1 MSKNYPKFVLSFR
14 IRKIKKKRTKA
25 LIGSPQ
31 KKGDCIRVFKMSPK
45 KPNSAK
51 RSVARVLLSNKRK
64 TSVFI
69 PGINHNLQK
78 HSTILVRGGRA
89 QDLPGVNFRAVRG
102 KFDLDRVYGRAK
114 SRSKYG
120 GEKIWKDRVVQED

>member
-1 MSKNYPKFVLSFR
+1 MIKNSVRGMLYFR
-14 IRKIKKKRTKA
+14 ERKIKKKRTKA
-25 LIGSPQ
+25 LKGSPQ
-31 KKGDCIRVFKMSPK
+31 KKGDCLRVFKMSPK

-51 RSVARVLLSNKRK
+51 RSVARVLLSNKKK

-69 PGINHNLQK
+69 PGIGHNIQK

-89 QDLPGVNFRAVRG
+89 QDLPGVNFRAIRG
-102 KFDLDRVYGRAK
+102 KFDLEKVSGRKK

-120 GEKIWKDRVVQED
+120 GERVIPVLV

>member
-1 MSKNYPKFVLSFR
+1 VLKNSVKSIVSFR

-31 KKGDCIRVFKMSPK
+31 KKGDCLRVFKLSPK

-51 RSVARVLLSNKRK
+51 RSVARVLLSNKKK
-64 TSVFI
+64 TIVYI
-69 PGINHNLQK
+69 PGIGHNLQK

-89 QDLPGVNFRAVRG
+89 QDLPGVNFRVIRG
-102 KFDLDRVYGRAK
+102 KFDLERVYGRAK

-120 GEKIWKDRVVQED
+120 GRKV

>member
-1 MSKNYPKFVLSFR
+1 VLQNSLKGLMTFR

-25 LIGSPQ
+25 LKGSPQ

-51 RSVARVLLSNKRK
+51 RSVARVLLSNKKK
-64 TSVFI
+64 TTVFI
-69 PGINHNLQK
+69 PGVGHNLQK
-78 HSTILVRGGRA
+78 HSTVLIRGGRA
-89 QDLPGVNFRAVRG
+89 QDLPGVNFRAIRG
-102 KFDLDRVYGRAK
+102 KFDLERVFGRKK

-120 GEKIWKDRVVQED
+120 GEKVWKERLG

>member
-1 MSKNYPKFVLSFR
+1 MLKNCPQSVLSFR
-14 IRKIKKKRTKA
+14 VRKIKKKRTKS
-25 LIGSPQ
+25 LMGSPQ

-51 RSVARVLLSNKRK
+51 RSVARVLLSNKKK
-64 TSVFI
+64 TTVYI

-89 QDLPGVNFRAVRG
+89 QDLPGVNFRAIRG

-120 GEKIWKDRVVQED
+120 GGKVWKDRVVED

>member
-1 MSKNYPKFVLSFR
+1 VLQNSLKGLMTFR

-25 LIGSPQ
+25 LKGSPQ

-51 RSVARVLLSNKRK
+51 RSVARVLLSNKKK
-64 TSVFI
+64 TTVFI
-69 PGINHNLQK
+69 PGVGHNLQK
-78 HSTILVRGGRA
+78 HSTVLIRGGRA
-89 QDLPGVNFRAVRG
+89 QDLPGVNFRAIRG
-102 KFDLDRVYGRAK
+102 KFDLERVFGRKK

-120 GEKIWKDRVVQED
+120 GEKV

>member
-1 MSKNYPKFVLSFR
+1 VLKNCPKSVLSFR
-14 IRKIKKKRTKA
+14 ERKIKKKRTKA
-25 LIGSPQ
+25 LMGSPQ

-51 RSVARVLLSNKRK
+51 RSVARVLLSNKKK
-64 TSVFI
+64 TTVYI
-69 PGINHNLQK
+69 PGIDHNLQK

-102 KFDLDRVYGRAK
+102 KFDLDRVYGRSK

-120 GEKIWKDRVVQED
+120 GGKVWKGRGLED

>member
-1 MSKNYPKFVLSFR
+1 MLKNCLKSLVSFR

-25 LIGSPQ
+25 LTGSPQ
-31 KKGDCIRVFKMSPK
+31 RKGDCLRVFKMSPK

-51 RSVARVLLSNKRK
+51 RSVARVLLTNKK
-64 TSVFI
+64 KATVYL
-69 PGINHNLQK
+69 PGVGHNLQK

-89 QDLPGVNFRAVRG
+89 QDLPGVNFRAIRG
-102 KFDLDRVYGRAK
+102 KFDLERVYGRAK

-120 GEKIWKDRVVQED
+120 GRKV

>member
-1 MSKNYPKFVLSFR
+1 
-14 IRKIKKKRTKA
+14 
-25 LIGSPQ
+25 
-31 KKGDCIRVFKMSPK
+31 MSPK

-64 TSVFI
+64 TTVFI
-69 PGINHNLQK
+69 PGIGHNLQK

-89 QDLPGVNFRAVRG
+89 QDLPGVNFRAMRG
-102 KFDLDRVYGRAK
+102 QFDLERIYGRAK

-120 GEKIWKDRVVQED
+120 GKKV

>member
-1 MSKNYPKFVLSFR
+1 MLKNSLKALVSFR

-25 LIGSPQ
+25 LKGSPQ

-51 RSVARVLLSNKRK
+51 RSVARVLLSNKKK
-64 TSVFI
+64 TTVYI
-69 PGINHNLQK
+69 PGVGHNLQK

-89 QDLPGVNFRAVRG
+89 QDLPGVNFRAIRG
-102 KFDLDRVYGRAK
+102 KFDLDRVYGRGK

-120 GEKIWKDRVVQED
+120 GRKV

>member
-1 MSKNYPKFVLSFR
+1 MLKNCLKSLVSFR
-14 IRKIKKKRTKA
+14 VRKIKKKRTKA

-31 KKGDCIRVFKMSPK
+31 KKGDCLRVFKMSPK

-64 TSVFI
+64 ATVYI
-69 PGINHNLQK
+69 PGVGHNLQK

-89 QDLPGVNFRAVRG
+89 QDLPGVNFRAIRG
-102 KFDLDRVYGRAK
+102 KFDLERVYGRGK

-120 GEKIWKDRVVQED
+120 GRKV

>member
-1 MSKNYPKFVLSFR
+1 MLKNSLKSIVNFR

-31 KKGDCIRVFKMSPK
+31 KKGDCLRVFKMSPK

-51 RSVARVLLSNKRK
+51 RSVARVLLTNKKK
-64 TSVFI
+64 TTVYI
-69 PGINHNLQK
+69 PGVDHNLQK
-78 HSTILVRGGRA
+78 HSTVLVRGGRA
-89 QDLPGVNFRAVRG
+89 QDLPGVNFRVIRG
-102 KFDLDRVYGRAK
+102 KFDLERVYGRAK

-120 GEKIWKDRVVQED
+120 GRKI

>member
-1 MSKNYPKFVLSFR
+1 MLKNSLKALVSFR

-25 LIGSPQ
+25 LKGSPQ

-51 RSVARVLLSNKRK
+51 RSVARVLLSNKKK
-64 TSVFI
+64 TTVYI
-69 PGINHNLQK
+69 PGVGHNLQK

-89 QDLPGVNFRAVRG
+89 QDLPGVNFRAIRG
-102 KFDLDRVYGRAK
+102 KFDLDRVYGRGK

-120 GEKIWKDRVVQED
+120 GRKVWKSSKV

>member
-1 MSKNYPKFVLSFR
+1 MLKNSVKSIVTFR
-14 IRKIKKKRTKA
+14 IRKIKKKRMKA
-25 LIGSPQ
+25 LMGSPQ
-31 KKGDCIRVFKMSPK
+31 KKGDCLRVFKLSPK

-64 TSVFI
+64 ATVYI
-69 PGINHNLQK
+69 PGIGHNLQK

-89 QDLPGVNFRAVRG
+89 QDLPSVNYRAMRG
-102 KFDLDRVYGRAK
+102 QFDLDRIYGRAK

-120 GEKIWKDRVVQED
+120 GKKVWRV

>member
-1 MSKNYPKFVLSFR
+1 MLQNSLKGLMTFR

-25 LIGSPQ
+25 LKGSPQ

-51 RSVARVLLSNKRK
+51 RSVARVLLSNKKK
-64 TSVFI
+64 TTVFI
-69 PGINHNLQK
+69 PGVGHNLQK
-78 HSTILVRGGRA
+78 HSTVLIRGGRA
-89 QDLPGVNFRAVRG
+89 QDLPGVNFRAIRG
-102 KFDLDRVYGRAK
+102 KFDLERVFGRKK

-120 GEKIWKDRVVQED
+120 GEKV

>member
-1 MSKNYPKFVLSFR
+1 M
-14 IRKIKKKRTKA
+14 
-25 LIGSPQ
+25 GSPQ

-51 RSVARVLLSNKRK
+51 RSVARVLLSNKKK
-64 TSVFI
+64 TTVYI
-69 PGINHNLQK
+69 PGIDHNLQK

-102 KFDLDRVYGRAK
+102 KFDLDRVYGRSK

-120 GEKIWKDRVVQED
+120 GGKVWKGRGLED